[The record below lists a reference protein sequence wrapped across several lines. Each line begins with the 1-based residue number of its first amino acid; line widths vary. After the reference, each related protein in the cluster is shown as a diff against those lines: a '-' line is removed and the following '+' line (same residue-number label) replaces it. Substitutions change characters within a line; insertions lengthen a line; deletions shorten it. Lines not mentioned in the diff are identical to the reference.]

1 MDTTLTERLEKI
13 IEREAERFRDNLR
26 AATSNVRPL
35 GSTRVSEADQLEEF
49 KLMQANPEVFYQFLV
64 DQKATVDSAIRYAHK
79 MSKRAE
85 TPRRFVGG
93 NDGTT

>member
-1 MDTTLTERLEKI
+1 MDTTLTERLEKV

-26 AATSNVRPL
+26 ASTSNVRPL

-79 MSKRAE
+79 MAKRAK
-85 TPRRFVGG
+85 TPAGG
-93 NDGTT
+93 NDGSS

>member
-1 MDTTLTERLEKI
+1 MDNTLTERLEKV

-26 AATSNVRPL
+26 ASTSNVRPL

-64 DQKATVDSAIRYAHK
+64 DQKATVDSAIRYAYK
-79 MSKRAE
+79 MAKRAKA
-85 TPRRFVGG
+85 PAGG
-93 NDGTT
+93 NDGSS

>member
-1 MDTTLTERLEKI
+1 MDNTLTERLEKI
-13 IEREAERFRDNLR
+13 IEREAERFRETLR
-26 AATSNVRPL
+26 ASTTNVRPL

-79 MSKRAE
+79 MSKK
-85 TPRRFVGG
+85 G
-93 NDGTT
+93 NADGTTK

>member
-26 AATSNVRPL
+26 ASTSNVRPL

-49 KLMQANPEVFYQFLV
+49 KLMQANPEVFYQFLL

-79 MSKRAE
+79 MSKRAKG
-85 TPRRFVGG
+85 VGEKG
-93 NDGTT
+93 NADGST